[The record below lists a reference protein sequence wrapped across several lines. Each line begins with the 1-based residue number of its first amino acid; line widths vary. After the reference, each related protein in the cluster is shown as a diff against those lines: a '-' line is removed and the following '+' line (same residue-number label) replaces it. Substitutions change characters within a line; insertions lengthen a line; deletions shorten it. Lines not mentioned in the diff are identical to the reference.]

1 MRNALIVALILL
13 LTGCVSEEDKKEFRA
28 NLEKKLFWTPVSA
41 PEPGYSCYL
50 YGGIYVEGL
59 AGVVCLKDESCD
71 AVPR

>member
-28 NLEKKLFWTPVSA
+28 NLEEGLFWTPVPA

-50 YGGIYVEGL
+50 YAGIYSEGIS
-59 AGVVCLKDESCD
+59 GVVCLKNESCD